1 MTFKVLNII
10 SNAPSRNSKREN
22 LRKQTSLQVVKIP
35 ISLDPSEYFDNIR
48 GYDIKNILNDGHKIT
63 ITGCQ
68 ISLTYPFEKNTYPIH
83 TQITINNIPFTYL

>member
-1 MTFKVLNII
+1 MTFTVLNII
-10 SNAPSRNSKREN
+10 PNAPSRNSKREN

-63 ITGCQ
+63 IMMLRV
-68 ISLTYPFEKNTYPIH
+68 S
-83 TQITINNIPFTYL
+83 